1 MYFQVAFNI
10 LIPEN
15 LAALFDTFLQIIFL
29 RSVKPKCSNCC
40 SIDLPRHCVPQIV
53 TETIWLTKRVNSCP
67 TKEIWVKRLNA
78 KGQITT
84 FWMHYFFLWF
94 FSLIGK
100 NEIRNG
106 VNMVV
111 GSSPLNDLWGRWG
124 AIKIVCFSSRNELIY
139 TVKIGVR
146 YIGHH

>member
-1 MYFQVAFNI
+1 MSINFWILLYFQVAFNI

-15 LAALFDTFLQIIFL
+15 LAALFDTFLQMIFL

-84 FWMHYFFLWF
+84 FWMHYFFPS

-100 NEIRNG
+100 KEIIRNG
-106 VNMVV
+106 SKYGGGFESVEWFVRSL
-111 GSSPLNDLWGRWG
+111 GSYKNRLFL
-124 AIKIVCFSSRNELIY
+124 
-139 TVKIGVR
+139 
-146 YIGHH
+146 